1 MIAFA
6 YLRRHFGP
14 MGLGAVM
21 RSFFVA
27 LALGGAG
34 AVVGYGVLVGLT
46 LGFGPMDGSVARAFA
61 YVVVGGLAALA
72 VTFGPAVRG
81 NWPEASFISGAVR
94 KVARK
99 LKR

>member
-1 MIAFA
+1 MEQLFA
-6 YLRRHFGP
+6 
-14 MGLGAVM
+14 
-21 RSFFVA
+21 
-27 LALGGAG
+27 GGD
-34 AVVGYGVLVGLT
+34 VYKRQ
-46 LGFGPMDGSVARAFA
+46 MDGSVARAFA
-61 YVVVGGLAALA
+61 YVVVGGLAALV

>member
-1 MIAFA
+1 
-6 YLRRHFGP
+6 
-14 MGLGAVM
+14 
-21 RSFFVA
+21 
-27 LALGGAG
+27 
-34 AVVGYGVLVGLT
+34 
-46 LGFGPMDGSVARAFA
+46 MDGSVARAFA